1 MRKIIA
7 LILGCLIS
15 VFVCEY
21 WSKIANLMDY
31 RLAYALMVYVVAMG
45 IIHLGGISLKILA
58 ALFVVIEP
66 IADRYCYW
74 YENTRFYEWLH
85 RNDTHKY

>member
-15 VFVCEY
+15 VYICKY
-21 WSKIANLMDY
+21 WPAIAALLGHK
-31 RLAYALMVYVVAMG
+31 LAYILMVYVVAMG
-45 IIHLGGISLKILA
+45 VIHLGGISLKILA
-58 ALFVVIEP
+58 ALFVLIEP
-66 IADRYCYW
+66 IADKYCYW

-85 RNDTHKY
+85 RNDVHKY